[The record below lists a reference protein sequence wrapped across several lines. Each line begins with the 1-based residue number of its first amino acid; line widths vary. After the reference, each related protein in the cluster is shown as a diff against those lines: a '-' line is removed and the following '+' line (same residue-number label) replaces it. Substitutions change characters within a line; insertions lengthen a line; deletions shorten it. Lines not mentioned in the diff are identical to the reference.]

1 MGPHGAEGKAEHTS
15 LLVAGKKRA
24 TTSQYLDITL
34 MAVTP
39 SEPRPTKKLG
49 ARIDQRKRLLL
60 RRRYLVDLMLAVA
73 VVGIALMLVENEL
86 FYLDVSEKNTSVSL
100 VLKLF
105 TTISTC
111 VLLVTI
117 LLYYHTGAEIK
128 MLDAKVDDPLAV
140 TSITTWTLL
149 IVELLVCAVH
159 PFPGD
164 VQVYMAAISGGGGRS
179 NIDGILSVLM
189 MFRLYL
195 IGRFFVAHSP
205 LLTDP
210 TTQTISA
217 VSHVKIDMFFVFKAA
232 MADHPGKVIALTML
246 SMYSVSVWSMRTCE
260 LYYTDI
266 SDAQS
271 LPQSMWLAAITFLTV
286 GYGDLTPM
294 THCGRFIAVVT
305 GLMGLA
311 STALL
316 VATVAKKLEQT
327 RADKYVFNYLSRI
340 HLESKRKNA
349 AADVIKFSI
358 KMFIW
363 KKLYETKPSKVHKMR
378 VTYYSWRLS
387 NAVRSMRS
395 TRAARQGFEEA
406 SVGLAE
412 LSQQVSYLQSMISVL
427 ATGQAQLLETLA
439 DIQQNVRRKD
449 KGDDDLRNM

>member
-1 MGPHGAEGKAEHTS
+1 MFSQEHVCS
-15 LLVAGKKRA
+15 
-24 TTSQYLDITL
+24 
-34 MAVTP
+34 
-39 SEPRPTKKLG
+39 
-49 ARIDQRKRLLL
+49 
-60 RRRYLVDLMLAVA
+60 
-73 VVGIALMLVENEL
+73 
-86 FYLDVSEKNTSVSL
+86 
-100 VLKLF
+100 
-105 TTISTC
+105 IST
-111 VLLVTI
+111 
-117 LLYYHTGAEIK
+117 
-128 MLDAKVDDPLAV
+128 
-140 TSITTWTLL
+140 
-149 IVELLVCAVH
+149 
-159 PFPGD
+159 
-164 VQVYMAAISGGGGRS
+164 
-179 NIDGILSVLM
+179 
-189 MFRLYL
+189 
-195 IGRFFVAHSP
+195 GRFFVAHSP

-232 MADHPGKVIALTML
+232 MADHPGKVIALTMF

-271 LPQSMWLAAITFLTV
+271 LTQSMWLAAITFLTV

-363 KKLYETKPSKVHKMR
+363 KKVYETKPTKVHKMR

-395 TRAARQGFEEA
+395 TRVARQGFEEA

-412 LSQQVSYLQSMISVL
+412 MSQQVSYLQSMISVL
-427 ATGQAQLLETLA
+427 ATGQAQVLEKLTE
-439 DIQQNVRRKD
+439 IQQNVRRND
-449 KGDDDLRNM
+449 KDDDGLSK